1 MNIKALLETIK
12 IDTPLFVMVFVVL
25 VSAVAV
31 IYTKHLSRNEFVQLQ
46 RLEKERD
53 ALSEEWGRL
62 LLEESTWASPSRI
75 EQEAKSRLGMV
86 VPKSDMTVVIKP

>member
-53 ALSEEWGRL
+53 ALNEEWARL

-75 EQEAKSRLGMV
+75 EEEGKSRLGMV